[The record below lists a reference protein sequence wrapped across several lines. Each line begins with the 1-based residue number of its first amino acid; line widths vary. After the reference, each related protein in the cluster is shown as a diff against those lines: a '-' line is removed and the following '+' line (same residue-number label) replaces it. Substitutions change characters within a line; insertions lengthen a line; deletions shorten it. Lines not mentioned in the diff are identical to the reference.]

1 MHHRWEPG
9 WSSATLAPGGAV
21 EAGNDE
27 DHDYDDNRHY
37 YDYDDNHHD
46 YDDNRHYSDGK
57 NGNNS
62 EFGSN
67 DYLDGLAR
75 VAEQTL
81 AL

>member
-9 WSSATLAPGGAV
+9 WSSATLALGGAV
-21 EAGNDE
+21 EAENDE
-27 DHDYDDNRHY
+27 DYDYDDNRHY
-37 YDYDDNHHD
+37 F
-46 YDDNRHYSDGK
+46 DGN

-62 EFGSN
+62 EFESN